1 MVPPPQPPSPDP
13 EARPTPPDRPGL
25 KIVPR
30 PWRTPRPTPELP
42 QPPDPPTQAATPA
55 TTPDKPASPSRATGR
70 ARRSG
75 KQVFQPWQASSRD
88 PESTDHW
95 GGPPPEGLHPS
106 QPTTHRLAWIGLLVA
121 MAFSGTVAWQ
131 IAPRPGHNQPARP
144 PARPAHE
151 LIPSIAPADLAR
163 QAAERVRAFLA
174 TTSIDERAAFVRHPE
189 ITRSRMQAWHTD
201 DRPLLPLD
209 VLSFHERWAE
219 EPVGPYSFVMLYMEM
234 ADFTTRAIALERH
247 PTKGL
252 LVDWE
257 SFESWS
263 EIPWSEFLASPITSP
278 VEFRVVVEYDT
289 YHNFEFADSAVWRCF
304 RLSDPANQEHAWGY
318 CPVESPAAVDLAHLL
333 RRQRRQ
339 GTTQAKAIVSL
350 RSASPDPA
358 RRQFTIE
365 SFVHDSWLKPDP

>member
-1 MVPPPQPPSPDP
+1 M
-13 EARPTPPDRPGL
+13 
-25 KIVPR
+25 
-30 PWRTPRPTPELP
+30 
-42 QPPDPPTQAATPA
+42 
-55 TTPDKPASPSRATGR
+55 
-70 ARRSG
+70 G
-75 KQVFQPWQASSRD
+75 KQVFQPWQASPSD
-88 PESTDHW
+88 PESTYHW
-95 GGPPPEGLHPS
+95 GGPLPS
-106 QPTTHRLAWIGLLVA
+106 DSPAPKPTSHRLGWIGLLVA
-121 MAFSGTVAWQ
+121 VALSGTVAWQ
-131 IAPRPGHNQPARP
+131 VAHRPASILPPHP
-144 PARPAHE
+144 PARPAHDV
-151 LIPSIAPADLAR
+151 IPSIAPADLAR

-189 ITRSRMQAWHTD
+189 ITRSRMQGWHTD
-201 DRPLLPLD
+201 DRPLHPLN

-219 EPVGPYSFVMLYMEM
+219 ELVGPHTFVMLYMEM

-247 PTKGL
+247 PTAGL

-263 EIPWSEFLASPITSP
+263 EIPWSDFLTSPTNSP

-289 YHNFEFADSAVWRCF
+289 YYNFEFADPKAWSCF
-304 RLSDPANQEHAWGY
+304 RVSDPANQAHAWGY
-318 CPVESPAAVDLAHLL
+318 CPVESPAAVHLGHLL

-365 SFVHDSWLKPDP
+365 SFVQDNWLKPDP